1 MKKVVV
7 IGAGASGLMAAYAAA
22 ERGNSVTVLE
32 RNEKAGK
39 KIYITGKG
47 RCNVTNAVPPDIFL
61 ENVVHNAKFLR
72 GCIYSFPPERLMRF
86 FEEHGL
92 RLKVERGNRV
102 FPASDHA
109 SDVTKCLEKACIG
122 AGVRFQY
129 NGKVSEIQKTGEEFC
144 VRFDGGVL
152 NADAVILCTGG
163 VSYPGTGSTGDGYV
177 FAEKFALNL
186 IPRKPAL
193 CGIECEMDSLRMLQG
208 LSLKNVRI
216 SAYCGQ
222 KTVGSFFGELLF
234 THFGVSGP
242 IVLSLSSLLNAQPI
256 KNVKLNIDLKPAMGA
271 EILDKRILRDFEPA
285 KNKQIQNAL
294 GRLLP
299 KSLILP
305 VLHFAHILP
314 DAPVNSITREQRA
327 ALVRA
332 VKAFPL
338 TPLSLRPIGEA
349 IVTSG
354 GVDVKEVD
362 PKTMESKKV
371 SGLYICG
378 ELLDVDAFTGGFNLH
393 IAFATGYAAGSAI
406 A

>member
-1 MKKVVV
+1 M
-7 IGAGASGLMAAYAAA
+7 
-22 ERGNSVTVLE
+22 
-32 RNEKAGK
+32 
-39 KIYITGKG
+39 
-47 RCNVTNAVPPDIFL
+47 
-61 ENVVHNAKFLR
+61 
-72 GCIYSFPPERLMRF
+72 
-86 FEEHGL
+86 
-92 RLKVERGNRV
+92 
-102 FPASDHA
+102 
-109 SDVTKCLEKACIG
+109 
-122 AGVRFQY
+122 
-129 NGKVSEIQKTGEEFC
+129 
-144 VRFDGGVL
+144 RFDGGVL

-349 IVTSG
+349 IVTLG

>member
-1 MKKVVV
+1 M
-7 IGAGASGLMAAYAAA
+7 S
-22 ERGNSVTVLE
+22 R
-32 RNEKAGK
+32 
-39 KIYITGKG
+39 
-47 RCNVTNAVPPDIFL
+47 
-61 ENVVHNAKFLR
+61 
-72 GCIYSFPPERLMRF
+72 
-86 FEEHGL
+86 
-92 RLKVERGNRV
+92 
-102 FPASDHA
+102 
-109 SDVTKCLEKACIG
+109 
-122 AGVRFQY
+122 Q
-129 NGKVSEIQKTGEEFC
+129 
-144 VRFDGGVL
+144 
-152 NADAVILCTGG
+152 
-163 VSYPGTGSTGDGYV
+163 
-177 FAEKFALNL
+177 
-186 IPRKPAL
+186 
-193 CGIECEMDSLRMLQG
+193 
-208 LSLKNVRI
+208 
-216 SAYCGQ
+216 
-222 KTVGSFFGELLF
+222 
-234 THFGVSGP
+234 
-242 IVLSLSSLLNAQPI
+242 
-256 KNVKLNIDLKPAMGA
+256 
-271 EILDKRILRDFEPA
+271 